1 MVYVLFADGFEEVEA
16 IEPIDIMRR
25 CGIEVTTA
33 SVMGR
38 KEVEGAHGIF
48 VMADVLIEDVNPEDM
63 EMLVLP
69 GGGKGHE
76 LLDASNAAHALINY
90 AHANGKYMAAICA
103 APSILGRK
111 QLLDGKKA
119 TCYPGFEKY
128 LYGAECTGEKV
139 VVDEKI
145 ITGKGAG
152 AAAEFGFALASLIK
166 GEKIAEEIKAQ
177 MQY

>member
-1 MVYVLFADGFEEVEA
+1 MVYVLLADGFEEVEA

-25 CGIEVTTA
+25 CGIDVTTA

-48 VMADVLIEDVNPEDM
+48 VTADVLIEEVNPEDM

-111 QLLDGKKA
+111 QLLDGKRA

-128 LYGAECTGEKV
+128 LYGAQCTGEKV
-139 VVDEKI
+139 VVDGKM

-152 AAAEFGFALASLIK
+152 AAAEFGFTLASLIK
-166 GEKIAEEIKAQ
+166 DEKIAEEIKAQ

>member
-1 MVYVLFADGFEEVEA
+1 MVYVLLADGFEEVEA
-16 IEPIDIMRR
+16 IEPIDILRR
-25 CGIEVTTA
+25 CGIDVLTA

-38 KEVEGAHGIF
+38 KEVEGAHGIT
-48 VMADVLIEDVNPEDM
+48 VSADMLAEDINPENMD
-63 EMLVLP
+63 LLFLP

-76 LLDASNAAHALINY
+76 LLDASNTAHALINY
-90 AHANGKYMAAICA
+90 AVANNIYIAAICA

-119 TCYPGFEKY
+119 TCYPGFEKF

-139 VVDEKI
+139 VVDGKI
-145 ITGKGAG
+145 ITAKGAG
-152 AAAEFGFALASLIK
+152 AAADFGFV
-166 GEKIAEEIKAQ
+166 IAEKLKDKDTADEIKAQ